1 MAEPHGDSTSEETQ
15 EPASNPPR
23 EETPRRRHHRRRH
36 HHRHQGHEHSFAG
49 CFPRL
54 LLRRH
59 EDLTLS
65 RAARSLLDSYVRELL
80 ERIAQEASCL
90 LRDRNRSVLTHVE
103 IQDAIQRLLSG
114 ELRLVSVFQGSNA
127 LLNYHRHK

>member
-23 EETPRRRHHRRRH
+23 EETPRRRYRHHRRR
-36 HHRHQGHEHSFAG
+36 HRHQGHEHSFAG

-90 LRDRNRSVLTHVE
+90 LRERNRSVLTHVE

-127 LLNYHRHK
+127 LLNYHRHN